1 MLSRRTLTGLLA
13 AMLLCLLL
21 AGCAG
26 KGSSQPPPATAP
38 VTQPTTSAL
47 TITTTGTLAPGTFG
61 QFYQTNLKAS
71 GGTPPYQWFA
81 MQGDPLSAG
90 LTLDGSGELSG
101 VLTDQLQL
109 SVEVADARKKSVMAN
124 IIVPLTQS
132 AVKIITSVLPPATVN
147 QPYAV
152 TIQCNQRFNACNFA
166 LQGSAPPGLSLSQ
179 ANLTGTPT
187 ATGQFTFV
195 VSATAA
201 TGTAQQTYTLQVS
214 DKQPRNDTFS
224 SATLISNGTWYASIS
239 PYHDASSSGPDE
251 DFFALTAPGGSYVS
265 VNIFA
270 QRINSPM
277 QPVLEIIGPNGGRFV
292 TCETGFCADV
302 GVLRIDY
309 CSPDPC
315 PMGGWCTPGD
325 ATRHGLCVTAF

>member
-1 MLSRRTLTGLLA
+1 
-13 AMLLCLLL
+13 
-21 AGCAG
+21 
-26 KGSSQPPPATAP
+26 
-38 VTQPTTSAL
+38 
-47 TITTTGTLAPGTFG
+47 
-61 QFYQTNLKAS
+61 
-71 GGTPPYQWFA
+71 

-132 AVKIITSVLPPATVN
+132 AVKIITSALPPATVN

-239 PYHDASSSGPDE
+239 PYHDASSNGPDE
-251 DFFALTAPGGSYVS
+251 DFYAVTAPGGSYVS

-277 QPVLEIIGPNGGRFV
+277 QPVLEIIGPNGGRFNSCSDAGISTAFINPCLSDELFPEFTLDAMLTFKV
-292 TCETGFCADV
+292 PGTGSQKFIV
-302 GVLRIDY
+302 HVLDWR
-309 CSPDPC
+309 
-315 PMGGWCTPGD
+315 GD
-325 ATRHGLCVTAF
+325 ARPDMLYQMAVFGAD